1 MKSFN
6 FATLANAP
14 PKVLLAVNCLFYR
27 IFSVVSLLFALY
39 PLSLFAR
46 ETVSPVRA
54 PESFVLLGALAE
66 LRDDVYSGDINVAG
80 EYAPCNC
87 FSIYG
92 DFAYRLVSYE
102 WNTMAHDQIHEM
114 VNLRVNGLN
123 ESYLG
128 MKLMPFPF
136 AGVDVSWRLP
146 PREGSRVNRFHRLGV
161 SPFGLYEFSR
171 NMALG
176 AAAEYFTFLEERDF
190 QPGDELG
197 LKGSISWKLLW
208 DRDDHSGWKIDYV
221 FLYRWRIQES
231 ENLSLQKPY
240 RKMDDLY
247 RGYKMRVDAA
257 RYFSSFGNSLGI
269 ALFYEMNRGHLFG
282 METEHTLGLY
292 AKFLFL

>member
-1 MKSFN
+1 MPVFIRK
-6 FATLANAP
+6 TLSVA
-14 PKVLLAVNCLFYR
+14 LLWGLA
-27 IFSVVSLLFALY
+27 SVAA
-39 PLSLFAR
+39 FAR

-54 PESFVLLGALAE
+54 PESFVLLGARAE
-66 LRDDVYSGDINVAG
+66 LRDDIYSGDINVAG

-114 VNLRVNGLN
+114 VNLQVNGLN

-128 MKLMPFPF
+128 MKLVPLPF
-136 AGVDVSWRLP
+136 AGVDVSWRFP

-171 NMALG
+171 NMTLG

-197 LKGSISWKLLW
+197 LKGSMSWKFLW
-208 DRDDHSGWKIDYV
+208 DRDDHSGWKFDYV

-231 ENLSLQKPY
+231 ENLSLRKPY

-247 RGYKMRVDAA
+247 RGYKMRLDAA
-257 RYFSSFGNSLGI
+257 RYFSSFGNSLGV
-269 ALFYEMNRGHLFG
+269 ALFYEMNRGYLFG
-282 METEHTLGLY
+282 METGHTLGLY

>member
-1 MKSFN
+1 MN
-6 FATLANAP
+6 FALRK
-14 PKVLLAVNCLFYR
+14 KVFKAVF
-27 IFSVVSLLFALY
+27 FLLF

-80 EYAPCNC
+80 EFAPCNC
-87 FSIYG
+87 FSVYG

-114 VNLRVNGLN
+114 VNLQVNGLN

-128 MKLMPFPF
+128 AKLMPFPF

-161 SPFGLYEFSR
+161 SPFGLYHFSR
-171 NMALG
+171 NMSLG
-176 AAAEYFTFLEERDF
+176 AAAEYYTFLEKQDF

-208 DRDDHSGWKIDYV
+208 NRDDYSGWKFDYV

-231 ENLSLQKPY
+231 ENLHMDKPY

-247 RGYKMRVDAA
+247 RGFRMRVDAA
-257 RYFSSFGNSLGI
+257 RYFSVYKNSLGA

-282 METEHTLGLY
+282 METGHTLGLY

>member
-1 MKSFN
+1 MPVFN
-6 FATLANAP
+6 RKTLSVA
-14 PKVLLAVNCLFYR
+14 LLWGLA
-27 IFSVVSLLFALY
+27 SVAA
-39 PLSLFAR
+39 FAR

-66 LRDDVYSGDINVAG
+66 LRGDVYSGDINVAG

-114 VNLRVNGLN
+114 VNLQVNGLN

-128 MKLMPFPF
+128 MKLVPLPF
-136 AGVDVSWRLP
+136 AGVDVSWRFP

-171 NMALG
+171 NMTLG

-197 LKGSISWKLLW
+197 LKGSMSWKFLW
-208 DRDDHSGWKIDYV
+208 DRDDHSGWKFDYV

-231 ENLSLQKPY
+231 ENLSLRKPY

-247 RGYKMRVDAA
+247 RGYKMRLDAA
-257 RYFSSFGNSLGI
+257 RYFSSFGNSLGV
-269 ALFYEMNRGHLFG
+269 ALFYEMNRGYLFG
-282 METEHTLGLY
+282 METGHTLGLY

>member
-1 MKSFN
+1 MPVFN
-6 FATLANAP
+6 RKTLSVA
-14 PKVLLAVNCLFYR
+14 LLWGLA
-27 IFSVVSLLFALY
+27 SVAA
-39 PLSLFAR
+39 FAR

-54 PESFVLLGALAE
+54 PESFVLLGALVE
-66 LRDDVYSGDINVAG
+66 LRDDVYSGDVNVAG

-114 VNLRVNGLN
+114 VNLQVNGLN

-128 MKLMPFPF
+128 MKLVPLPF
-136 AGVDVSWRLP
+136 AGVDVSWRFP

-171 NMALG
+171 NMTLG

-197 LKGSISWKLLW
+197 LKGSMSWKFLW
-208 DRDDHSGWKIDYV
+208 DRDDHSGWKFDYV

-231 ENLSLQKPY
+231 ENLSLRKPY

-247 RGYKMRVDAA
+247 RGYKMRLDAA
-257 RYFSSFGNSLGI
+257 RYFSSFGNSLGV
-269 ALFYEMNRGHLFG
+269 ALFYEMNRGYLFG
-282 METEHTLGLY
+282 METGHTLGLY

>member
-1 MKSFN
+1 MSVFIRK
-6 FATLANAP
+6 TLKVALLLGLAP
-14 PKVLLAVNCLFYR
+14 
-27 IFSVVSLLFALY
+27 VVT
-39 PLSLFAR
+39 FAR

-80 EYAPCNC
+80 EFAPCNC
-87 FSIYG
+87 FSVYG

-114 VNLRVNGLN
+114 VNLQVNGLN

-128 MKLMPFPF
+128 AKLMPFPF

-146 PREGSRVNRFHRLGV
+146 PREGSRVNSFHRLGV

-171 NMALG
+171 NMTLG

-208 DRDDHSGWKIDYV
+208 DRDDYSGWKFDYV

-240 RKMDDLY
+240 RKMDDLDQGF
-247 RGYKMRVDAA
+247 RMRVDAA
-257 RYFSSFGNSLGI
+257 RYFPVLKNSLGV
-269 ALFYEMNRGHLFG
+269 ALFYEMNRGYLFG
-282 METEHTLGLY
+282 METGHTLGLY
-292 AKFLFL
+292 AKFMFL

>member
-1 MKSFN
+1 MPVFN
-6 FATLANAP
+6 RKTLSVA
-14 PKVLLAVNCLFYR
+14 LLWGLA
-27 IFSVVSLLFALY
+27 SVAA
-39 PLSLFAR
+39 FAR

-92 DFAYRLVSYE
+92 NFAYRLVSYE

-114 VNLRVNGLN
+114 VNLQVNGLN

-128 MKLMPFPF
+128 MKLVPLPF
-136 AGVDVSWRLP
+136 AGVDVSWRFP

-171 NMALG
+171 NMTLG

-197 LKGSISWKLLW
+197 LKGSMSWKFLW
-208 DRDDHSGWKIDYV
+208 DRDDHSGWKFDYV

-231 ENLSLQKPY
+231 ENLSLRKPY

-247 RGYKMRVDAA
+247 RGYKMRLDAA
-257 RYFSSFGNSLGI
+257 RYFSSIGNSLGV
-269 ALFYEMNRGHLFG
+269 ALFYEMNRGYLFG
-282 METEHTLGLY
+282 METGHTLGLY

>member
-1 MKSFN
+1 MPVFIRK
-6 FATLANAP
+6 TLSVA
-14 PKVLLAVNCLFYR
+14 LLWGLA
-27 IFSVVSLLFALY
+27 SVAA
-39 PLSLFAR
+39 FAR

-54 PESFVLLGALAE
+54 PESFVLLGALVE
-66 LRDDVYSGDINVAG
+66 LRDDVYSGDINVTG

-92 DFAYRLVSYE
+92 DLAYRLVSYE

-114 VNLRVNGLN
+114 VDLQVNGLN

-128 MKLMPFPF
+128 MKLVPLPF
-136 AGVDVSWRLP
+136 AGVDVSWRFP

-171 NMALG
+171 NMTLG

-197 LKGSISWKLLW
+197 LKGSISWKFLW
-208 DRDDHSGWKIDYV
+208 DRDDHSGWKFDYV

-231 ENLSLQKPY
+231 ENLSLRKPY

-247 RGYKMRVDAA
+247 RGYKMRLDAA
-257 RYFSSFGNSLGI
+257 RYFSSFGNSLGV
-269 ALFYEMNRGHLFG
+269 ALFYEMNRGYLFG
-282 METEHTLGLY
+282 METGHTLGLY

>member
-1 MKSFN
+1 MKV
-6 FATLANAP
+6 
-14 PKVLLAVNCLFYR
+14 VLLLGLAS
-27 IFSVVSLLFALY
+27 IAT
-39 PLSLFAR
+39 FAR

-176 AAAEYFTFLEERDF
+176 AAAEYFTFLEERNF

-208 DRDDHSGWKIDYV
+208 DRDDHSGWKFDYV

-282 METEHTLGLY
+282 METGHTLGLY

>member
-1 MKSFN
+1 MSVFIRK
-6 FATLANAP
+6 TL
-14 PKVLLAVNCLFYR
+14 KVVLLLGLAS
-27 IFSVVSLLFALY
+27 IAT
-39 PLSLFAR
+39 FAR

-161 SPFGLYEFSR
+161 SPYGLYEFSR

-190 QPGDELG
+190 QPGDKLG

-208 DRDDHSGWKIDYV
+208 DRDDHSGWKFDYV

-282 METEHTLGLY
+282 METGHTLGLY

>member
-1 MKSFN
+1 MFVFIRK
-6 FATLANAP
+6 TL
-14 PKVLLAVNCLFYR
+14 KVVLLLGLAS
-27 IFSVVSLLFALY
+27 IAT
-39 PLSLFAR
+39 FAR

-80 EYAPCNC
+80 EYAPCNY

-208 DRDDHSGWKIDYV
+208 DRDDHSGWKFDYV

-282 METEHTLGLY
+282 METGHTLGLY

>member
-1 MKSFN
+1 M
-6 FATLANAP
+6 LIQ
-14 PKVLLAVNCLFYR
+14 VVNQAR
-27 IFSVVSLLFALY
+27 LLFLLTFFFF
-39 PLSLFAR
+39 PLSSFAR
-46 ETVSPVRA
+46 ETISPVRT
-54 PESFVLLGALAE
+54 PESFVRLGGIAE
-66 LRDDVYSGDINVAG
+66 LRDDVYSADLNVAG
-80 EYAPCNC
+80 EFAPCNC
-87 FSIYG
+87 FGVYG

-114 VNLRVNGLN
+114 VNLQVNGLN

-128 MKLMPFPF
+128 MKLVPFPF

-171 NMALG
+171 NMTLG

-208 DRDDHSGWKIDYV
+208 DRDDHSGWKFDYV

-231 ENLSLQKPY
+231 ENLHMDKPY

-247 RGYKMRVDAA
+247 RGFRMRVDAA
-257 RYFSSFGNSLGI
+257 RYFSAFKNSLGI
-269 ALFYEMNRGHLFG
+269 ALFYEMNRGYLFG
-282 METEHTLGLY
+282 FETGHTLGLY
-292 AKFLFL
+292 AKFMFL

>member
-1 MKSFN
+1 MPVFIRK
-6 FATLANAP
+6 TLSVA
-14 PKVLLAVNCLFYR
+14 LLWGLA
-27 IFSVVSLLFALY
+27 SVAA
-39 PLSLFAR
+39 FAR

-114 VNLRVNGLN
+114 VNLQVNGLN

-128 MKLMPFPF
+128 MKLVPLPF
-136 AGVDVSWRLP
+136 AGVDVSWRFP

-161 SPFGLYEFSR
+161 SPFGLDEFSR
-171 NMALG
+171 NMTLG

-197 LKGSISWKLLW
+197 LKGSISWKFLW
-208 DRDDHSGWKIDYV
+208 DRDDHSGWKFDYV

-231 ENLSLQKPY
+231 ENLSLRKPY

-247 RGYKMRVDAA
+247 RGYKMRLDAA
-257 RYFSSFGNSLGI
+257 RYFSSFGNSLGV
-269 ALFYEMNRGHLFG
+269 ALFYEMNRGYLFG
-282 METEHTLGLY
+282 METGHTLGLY

>member
-1 MKSFN
+1 MSVFIRK
-6 FATLANAP
+6 TL
-14 PKVLLAVNCLFYR
+14 KVVLLLGLAS
-27 IFSVVSLLFALY
+27 IAT
-39 PLSLFAR
+39 FAR

-128 MKLMPFPF
+128 TKLMPFPF

-208 DRDDHSGWKIDYV
+208 DRDDHSGWKFDYV

-231 ENLSLQKPY
+231 ENLNLQKPY

-282 METEHTLGLY
+282 METGHTLGLY

>member
-1 MKSFN
+1 MKV
-6 FATLANAP
+6 
-14 PKVLLAVNCLFYR
+14 VLLLGLAS
-27 IFSVVSLLFALY
+27 IAT
-39 PLSLFAR
+39 FAR

-114 VNLRVNGLN
+114 VNLQVNGLN

-128 MKLMPFPF
+128 MKLVPFPF

-171 NMALG
+171 NMTLG

-197 LKGSISWKLLW
+197 LKGSVSWKLLW
-208 DRDDHSGWKIDYV
+208 DRDDHSGWKFDYV

-231 ENLSLQKPY
+231 ENLSLRKPY

-269 ALFYEMNRGHLFG
+269 ALFYEMNRGYLFG
-282 METEHTLGLY
+282 METGHTLGLY

>member
-1 MKSFN
+1 MLFRRL
-6 FATLANAP
+6 FWF
-14 PKVLLAVNCLFYR
+14 LLLV
-27 IFSVVSLLFALY
+27 

-128 MKLMPFPF
+128 MKLKPFPF
-136 AGVDVSWRLP
+136 VGVDVSWRLP

-208 DRDDHSGWKIDYV
+208 DRDDHSGWKFDYV

-240 RKMDDLY
+240 RRMDDLY

-282 METEHTLGLY
+282 METGHTLGLY

>member
-1 MKSFN
+1 MSVFIRK
-6 FATLANAP
+6 TL
-14 PKVLLAVNCLFYR
+14 KVVLLLGLA
-27 IFSVVSLLFALY
+27 SVAT
-39 PLSLFAR
+39 FAR

-54 PESFVLLGALAE
+54 PERFVLLGALAE

-208 DRDDHSGWKIDYV
+208 DCDDHSGWKFDYV

-247 RGYKMRVDAA
+247 RGYKMRLDAA

-282 METEHTLGLY
+282 METGHTLGLY

>member
-1 MKSFN
+1 MPVFIRKTLSVALLLGLASV
-6 FATLANAP
+6 AT
-14 PKVLLAVNCLFYR
+14 
-27 IFSVVSLLFALY
+27 
-39 PLSLFAR
+39 FAR

-66 LRDDVYSGDINVAG
+66 LRDDVYSGDLHLAG
-80 EYAPCNC
+80 EYAPCKC
-87 FSIYG
+87 FGVYG
-92 DFAYRLVSYE
+92 DLAYRLISYE

-128 MKLMPFPF
+128 MKLVPFPF

-171 NMALG
+171 NMTLG

-197 LKGSISWKLLW
+197 LKGSVSWKLLW
-208 DRDDHSGWKIDYV
+208 DRDEFSGWKFDYV
-221 FLYRWRIQES
+221 FLFRWRIQES
-231 ENLSLQKPY
+231 ENLHMEKPY

-247 RGYKMRVDAA
+247 RGFRMRVDAA
-257 RYFSSFGNSLGI
+257 RYFAVFKESMGV

-282 METEHTLGLY
+282 METGHTLGLY
-292 AKFLFL
+292 AKFMFL

>member
-1 MKSFN
+1 MPVFIRK
-6 FATLANAP
+6 TLSVA
-14 PKVLLAVNCLFYR
+14 LLWGLA
-27 IFSVVSLLFALY
+27 SVAA
-39 PLSLFAR
+39 FAR

-66 LRDDVYSGDINVAG
+66 LRDDIYSGDINVAG

-114 VNLRVNGLN
+114 VNLQVNGLN

-128 MKLMPFPF
+128 MKLVPLPF
-136 AGVDVSWRLP
+136 AGVDVSWRFP

-171 NMALG
+171 NMTLG

-197 LKGSISWKLLW
+197 LKGSLSWKLLW
-208 DRDDHSGWKIDYV
+208 DRDDHSGWKFDYV

-231 ENLSLQKPY
+231 ENLSLRKPY

-247 RGYKMRVDAA
+247 RGYKMRLDAA
-257 RYFSSFGNSLGI
+257 RYFSSFGNSLGV
-269 ALFYEMNRGHLFG
+269 ALFYEMNRGYLFG
-282 METEHTLGLY
+282 METGHTLGLY

>member
-1 MKSFN
+1 MPVFIRK
-6 FATLANAP
+6 TLSVA
-14 PKVLLAVNCLFYR
+14 LLWGLA
-27 IFSVVSLLFALY
+27 SVAA
-39 PLSLFAR
+39 FAR

-114 VNLRVNGLN
+114 VNLQVNGLN

-128 MKLMPFPF
+128 MKLAPFPF
-136 AGVDVSWRLP
+136 AGVDVSWRFP

-171 NMALG
+171 NMTLG

-197 LKGSISWKLLW
+197 LKGSISWKFLW
-208 DRDDHSGWKIDYV
+208 DRDDHSGWKFDYV

-231 ENLSLQKPY
+231 ENLSLRKPY

-247 RGYKMRVDAA
+247 RGYKMRLDAA
-257 RYFSSFGNSLGI
+257 RYFSSFGNSLGV
-269 ALFYEMNRGHLFG
+269 ALFYEMNRGYLFG
-282 METEHTLGLY
+282 METGHTLGLY

>member
-1 MKSFN
+1 MSVFIRK
-6 FATLANAP
+6 TL
-14 PKVLLAVNCLFYR
+14 KVVLLLGLAS
-27 IFSVVSLLFALY
+27 IAT
-39 PLSLFAR
+39 FAR

-208 DRDDHSGWKIDYV
+208 DRDDHSGWKFDYV
-221 FLYRWRIQES
+221 FLYRRRIQES

-282 METEHTLGLY
+282 METGHTLGLY

>member
-1 MKSFN
+1 MN
-6 FATLANAP
+6 LALR
-14 PKVLLAVNCLFYR
+14 KE
-27 IFSVVSLLFALY
+27 IFKAAFLLFF

-80 EYAPCNC
+80 EFAPCNC
-87 FSIYG
+87 FSVYG

-114 VNLRVNGLN
+114 VNLQVNGLN

-128 MKLMPFPF
+128 AKMMPFPF

-146 PREGSRVNRFHRLGV
+146 PREGSRVNRFHRLGL
-161 SPFGLYEFSR
+161 SPFGLYHFSR
-171 NMALG
+171 NMSLG
-176 AAAEYFTFLEERDF
+176 AAAEYYTFLEKQNF

-197 LKGSISWKLLW
+197 LKGSISWKFLW
-208 DRDDHSGWKIDYV
+208 DHDDHSGWKFDYV

-231 ENLSLQKPY
+231 ENLHMDKPY

-247 RGYKMRVDAA
+247 RGFRMRVDAA
-257 RYFSSFGNSLGI
+257 RYFSVYKNSLGA

-282 METEHTLGLY
+282 METGHTLGLY